1 MPVILHVEPQAVS
14 GNIHMNL
21 TLVTFET
28 GDKVARG
35 QGMRDLSL
43 RATCALSHVRVTYIK
58 IKYAYE
64 MS

>member
-21 TLVTFET
+21 TLVTFEN

-43 RATCALSHVRVTYIK
+43 RATCALSHVHALPI
-58 IKYAYE
+58 
-64 MS
+64 